1 METISVEIKVEK
13 TIDVDVHLSDVI
25 YGINDL
31 PMKRRWNYV
40 AQIINAIQL
49 DLSELTDEQK
59 QIVKDFLTK
68 KLEIFNDNNEKAK
81 IIE

>member
-31 PMKRRWNYV
+31 PMVRRWNHV
-40 AQIINAIQL
+40 ASIINAIQL
-49 DLSELTDEQK
+49 DLSELTDGQK
-59 QIVKDFLTK
+59 QLVKEFLTK

-81 IIE
+81 IVE